1 MKIQDKIN
9 EIQQSMSKVDH
20 NDFSDDENIDMTDPS
35 NFKGHTSKIQ
45 SKSQVSKIQNRYEAY
60 IDDDSGSNQNDDI
73 FEDEKSGN
81 DTPIE
86 DDEGDDES
94 QGNQSGPQEIVE
106 GQNQKGVVKGR
117 KSMVQKIKTVRKH
130 YDEQRAQM
138 KEDDYV
144 QIDVL
149 HSTIERLQEKVF
161 EMATQMQRQA
171 EQLELKNDQKND
183 KTVSHLKA
191 SSVFNNL

>member
-1 MKIQDKIN
+1 
-9 EIQQSMSKVDH
+9 
-20 NDFSDDENIDMTDPS
+20 
-35 NFKGHTSKIQ
+35 
-45 SKSQVSKIQNRYEAY
+45 
-60 IDDDSGSNQNDDI
+60 
-73 FEDEKSGN
+73 
-81 DTPIE
+81 
-86 DDEGDDES
+86 
-94 QGNQSGPQEIVE
+94 
-106 GQNQKGVVKGR
+106 
-117 KSMVQKIKTVRKH
+117 MVQKIKTVRKH

-183 KTVSHLKA
+183 ETVSHLKA
-191 SSVFNNL
+191 SSVFNNLQVVLDKLLIEN